1 MYTKFKIQNFRIFN
15 EFKLA
20 DLKRVNLFSG
30 KNSSGKTSL
39 LHAIL
44 IHAGQCNGLY
54 TGLKPFDLPSQLA
67 TDTRMYSS
75 LSSKYNVPF
84 AFFHHFNDE
93 QQIIFR
99 AEGDLSYTSL
109 RVDELRIAREPV
121 HKIDVNSLESNHFT
135 QPDQIVEAV

>member
-44 IHAGQCNGLY
+44 IHAGQ
-54 TGLKPFDLPSQLA
+54 
-67 TDTRMYSS
+67 
-75 LSSKYNVPF
+75 
-84 AFFHHFNDE
+84 
-93 QQIIFR
+93 
-99 AEGDLSYTSL
+99 
-109 RVDELRIAREPV
+109 
-121 HKIDVNSLESNHFT
+121 
-135 QPDQIVEAV
+135 